1 MPRTRSLA
9 WSELKIGL
17 LALTAIAI
25 VGFVIF
31 LLSGEGGFF
40 WQRYELKAKFAD
52 VALLKAGAP
61 VRVAGV
67 EVGAVN
73 EMQFDGAEVE
83 VRFSLNKEMQ
93 SRVTDKSIAYIGSV
107 SLLGEGALDITPAL
121 GGVPIPPGGYVKTKK
136 TPGQL
141 ADVAESATQSLKEA
155 TELIKGIREGKGTVG
170 KLFTDEQLYR
180 EISGFV
186 DSAETLA
193 TNLRKGQGSAGKLL
207 TEDALYDSLEASIAN
222 IRTLTDRINRGEGSL
237 GRLMND
243 PALRRLGDVDH
254 EEPRHPHRS
263 SEQGRGHRRQ
273 APDRRRALYPGQRT
287 DRPYR
292 LAGQGTRER
301 QGHGRAAAEGPEA
314 VRQPECRRDRAP
326 GAGFGHSQGS
336 AEVLACQSESFLE

>member
-17 LALTAIAI
+17 LALAAIAI
-25 VGFVIF
+25 AGFVIF

-73 EMQFDGAEVE
+73 EMKFDGAEVE
-83 VRFSLNKEMQ
+83 VTFSLNKEMQ
-93 SRVTDKSIAYIGSV
+93 SRVTDKSVAYIGSV

-121 GGVPIPPGGYVKTKK
+121 GGVPIPPGGYVKTKR

-155 TELIKGIREGKGTVG
+155 TELIKDIREGKGTVG

-186 DSAETLA
+186 DAAETIA
-193 TNLRKGQGSAGKLL
+193 TNLKQGRGSAGKLL
-207 TEDALYDSLEASIAN
+207 NEDALYDSLEASIAN
-222 IRTLTDRINRGEGSL
+222 IRTLTDRVNRGEGSL

-243 PALRRLGDVDH
+243 PAFADSVTSTTRNLDTLTARLNKGEGTAGKLLTDD
-254 EEPRHPHRS
+254 
-263 SEQGRGHRRQ
+263 
-273 APDRRRALYPGQRT
+273 ALYTRVNELTGRIDSLVKELEAGKGT
-287 DRPYR
+287 
-292 LAGQGTRER
+292 AGQLLKD
-301 QGHGRAAAEGPEA
+301 QKLYDNLNAAATELRGLVSDIRKDPQKYLR
-314 VRQPECRRDRAP
+314 VKVSL
-326 GAGFGHSQGS
+326 F
-336 AEVLACQSESFLE
+336 